1 MVLVKEKTV
10 IIRFLLCI
18 IVGIVAV
25 ANIDMSAY
33 AISKVITDYES
44 RITLGYK
51 DIDTDK
57 LEGVVQKSNISLD
70 EVGYIPNAKKVFYIE
85 REELA
90 KDFEIIDVKTGKSVF
105 AGELV
110 RLEGRD
116 DGAILY
122 TGDFSG
128 LTDEGIYRV
137 YQNNA
142 GYSNEFVIKNSLY
155 EDIYLDMQQEIK
167 EHSFT
172 NEEDRL
178 YATSLVLLTEEIFGE
193 DKIDEEF
200 LTETVT
206 DIISF
211 DEERD
216 VENAMMAAGVLAQ
229 YVYSHSD
236 HPLYDSYLRQAEK
249 MYDDALQSGGELSED
264 MYYYAV
270 SQLYRLKGTT
280 KYGRTIIDI
289 DRDKLDYDKEINVSI
304 MADMAYL
311 KTEFAT
317 DYDLC
322 ESIFKSYVDRAVDI
336 SNSTGKIYY
345 YVQKDI
351 EDYDKNQVLDNMMVL
366 GLVSYVL
373 SSHEY
378 LSIQGNYVH
387 YLFGC
392 NSYHGNHYYEMMN
405 KEMMDD
411 FVMVDM
417 CKALFVLAGGGMLS
431 DN

>member
-70 EVGYIPNAKKVFYIE
+70 EVGYIPSAKKVFYIE
-85 REELA
+85 HENLS
-90 KDFEIIDVKTGKSVF
+90 KDFEIIDLKTGKSVF
-105 AGELV
+105 TGELV
-110 RLEGRD
+110 RLDGRD
-116 DGAILY
+116 DGVILY

-128 LTDEGIYRV
+128 LTDEGSYRV
-137 YQNNA
+137 FQSDL
-142 GYSNEFVIKNSLY
+142 GYSGEFVIKNSIY
-155 EDIYLDMQQEIK
+155 EDIYFDMQQEIK
-167 EHSFT
+167 GHSFT

-200 LTETVT
+200 LIKSVT
-206 DIISF
+206 DIISL
-211 DEERD
+211 EKVRD
-216 VENAMMAAGVLAQ
+216 SENSMIAAGVLAQ
-229 YVYSHSD
+229 YAFSHREQ
-236 HPLYDSYLRQAEK
+236 PLYDNCVSQAESL
-249 MYDDALQSGGELSED
+249 YDDALKSGGKLSED
-264 MYYYAV
+264 MYYYAT
-270 SQLYRLKGTT
+270 SQLYRLKGSA
-280 KYGRTIIDI
+280 KYSRAIIDI
-289 DRDKLDYDKEINVSI
+289 DRDKLDYDKDINVSI

-311 KTEFAT
+311 KTKFRT
-317 DYDLC
+317 DYNLC
-322 ESIFKSYVDRAVDI
+322 KRIFKSYVDRAVDI
-336 SNSTGKIYY
+336 SNRTGKLYY

-351 EDYDKNQVLDNMMVL
+351 EDYEKNHILDNMMIL

-387 YLFGC
+387 YIFGC
-392 NSYHGNHYYEMMN
+392 NSQHDNHYYEVMN
-405 KEMMDD
+405 KEIMED
-411 FVMVDM
+411 FDMVDM
-417 CKALFVLAGGGMLS
+417 CKVLFVLAGGGVLA
-431 DN
+431 